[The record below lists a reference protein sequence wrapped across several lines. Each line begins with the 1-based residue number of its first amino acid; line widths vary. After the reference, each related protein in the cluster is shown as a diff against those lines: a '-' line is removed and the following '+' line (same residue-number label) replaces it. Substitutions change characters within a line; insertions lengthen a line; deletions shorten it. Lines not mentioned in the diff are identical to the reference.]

1 MSSSQDFADVFDGK
15 ITDMPSDSFS
25 SQNHFEIEPFQ
36 ISSQEN
42 YSQESYSLSDVHATA
57 ERMIGG
63 LSERQDGPNL
73 RDSKGRREHETS
85 DREDEQESQFQ
96 RPEEEE
102 AAEKAADVL
111 TSFKSASQESNLSSS
126 KTEEGSRSEE
136 ENAEG
141 TLEEQNVD
149 QRNVTAQSSPCP
161 AATQNNKRKQNE
173 MTKETPSSKKRKA
186 DGIIAPQNDWEDDSL
201 DSDEAIVR
209 DMYRKEGFD
218 VLFNPLS
225 SSTSNVKLS
234 FRIQNS
240 QAVTIKELSEHIE
253 KGLMLYINKRCS
265 FKINEITT
273 AQSKEGRLFF
283 GGVVTIGMEM
293 LEQNKK
299 SQKASIRLFGF
310 NNKDPEKRHKAQYS
324 GQLSSNEDLFPLFR
338 CLFEQ
343 QGRKIEDLQLS
354 PNPVFSSTDN
364 AVMDPSY
371 GFDVDRMAKVLER
384 LKEENKVEKYSKQL
398 TGAINFNF
406 FVEKGELKLCFS
418 ATVQKSGSIQLM
430 LVKNPRR
437 TRLETMRFLLTY
449 CRDCIVS
456 LESLKLNRRTLDKR
470 NRARRELS
478 AGKS

>member
-1 MSSSQDFADVFDGK
+1 MG
-15 ITDMPSDSFS
+15 P
-25 SQNHFEIEPFQ
+25 
-36 ISSQEN
+36 IS
-42 YSQESYSLSDVHATA
+42 ATA
-57 ERMIGG
+57 RAEGNMR
-63 LSERQDGPNL
+63 RQIVKMNKRVNFNVLRKKKLQRKLLMYSRASNL
-73 RDSKGRREHETS
+73 RVRRATCH
-85 DREDEQESQFQ
+85 RA
-96 RPEEEE
+96 RLR
-102 AAEKAADVL
+102 KVL
-111 TSFKSASQESNLSSS
+111 INATLPRNL
-126 KTEEGSRSEE
+126 
-136 ENAEG
+136 
-141 TLEEQNVD
+141 LPVPLQ
-149 QRNVTAQSSPCP
+149 
-161 AATQNNKRKQNE
+161 
-173 MTKETPSSKKRKA
+173 RKA

-398 TGAINFNF
+398 
-406 FVEKGELKLCFS
+406 
-418 ATVQKSGSIQLM
+418 M

-470 NRARRELS
+470 NRVARPNHSISL
-478 AGKS
+478 